1 MKHIKR
7 ALAALVLLIVA
18 AAGTLYWMGT
28 REDAGGGPPASGDAA
43 SLAERGRYL
52 ALAGNCM
59 ACHTSRGGKPYAGGT
74 PVPTPFGVVY
84 GPNLTPDSQTGIG
97 AWSADDFWRALHNGK
112 SRDGTLLYPA
122 FPYTEYTRM
131 TRADADALYAFLRTV
146 EPVNQPN
153 RPAEMEFPYNQRALL
168 AFWRALY
175 FAGHAAIRRR
185 PVGALEPRPLSGRG
199 AGPLRGL
206 PYAAQQPGRH
216 ARGRAA
222 GRRRDSG
229 AGLVRAAVDQRP
241 EHRHGPLA
249 GHGHRG
255 AAQDRHRRAFD
266 RHGADGRGGEG
277 QHAVPER

>member
-7 ALAALVLLIVA
+7 ALAVLVLLIVA
-18 AAGTLYWMGT
+18 AAGALYWMGT

-43 SLAERGRYL
+43 SLAERGRY

-84 GPNLTPDSQTGIG
+84 GPNLTPDPQTGIG

-153 RPAEMEFPYNQRALL
+153 RPAEMEFPTTSARCWRSGGRCTSSRA
-168 AFWRALY
+168 RCNPTPVSRRP
-175 FAGHAAIRRR
+175 GTEAAIWSR
-185 PVGALEPRPLSGRG
+185 

-241 EHRHGPLA
+241 ERRHGPLA

-255 AAQDRHRRAFD
+255 AAQDRHRRAFH

>member
-43 SLAERGRYL
+43 SRRARPP

-122 FPYTEYTRM
+122 FPYTEYTH
-131 TRADADALYAFLRTV
+131 DA
-146 EPVNQPN
+146 
-153 RPAEMEFPYNQRALL
+153 
-168 AFWRALY
+168 
-175 FAGHAAIRRR
+175 RRR
-185 PVGALEPRPLSGRG
+185 
-199 AGPLRGL
+199 
-206 PYAAQQPGRH
+206 
-216 ARGRAA
+216 
-222 GRRRDSG
+222 
-229 AGLVRAAVDQRP
+229 
-241 EHRHGPLA
+241 
-249 GHGHRG
+249 
-255 AAQDRHRRAFD
+255 RRAVCLPA
-266 RHGADGRGGEG
+266 HGGTG
-277 QHAVPER
+277 QPAQSPR